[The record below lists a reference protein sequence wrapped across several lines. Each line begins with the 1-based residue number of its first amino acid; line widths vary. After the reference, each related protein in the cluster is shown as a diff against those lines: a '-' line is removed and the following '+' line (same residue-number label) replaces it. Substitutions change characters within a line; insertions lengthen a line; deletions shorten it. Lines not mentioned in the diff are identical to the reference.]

1 MWTIPKGIYLES
13 KYLSFGINSSFP
25 GVYFYATICVLS
37 HLKKTTCQIEGY
49 SDDLDCYLDSY
60 DEHNNN
66 YIEGYNGVDQ
76 MYGLHVREDVKG
88 ILTSEQISNIF
99 FHGFGY
105 STYIILDTTEVIV
118 VIEEIFTGD

>member
-1 MWTIPKGIYLES
+1 
-13 KYLSFGINSSFP
+13 
-25 GVYFYATICVLS
+25 
-37 HLKKTTCQIEGY
+37 
-49 SDDLDCYLDSY
+49 
-60 DEHNNN
+60 
-66 YIEGYNGVDQ
+66 